1 MGIMAKYII
10 KFSYDGSRFSGY
22 QRGNGERSVEDSIQ
36 TELEKMGINSKI
48 RSAARTDRGVSAISN
63 VFSVEYDD
71 SIDKL
76 LGILNSRIMDMAFH
90 SFAQV
95 KNSFNPRH
103 CTMKW
108 YRYYIFQ
115 NINRSRLQEVLGKF
129 SGIHDFKNY
138 CRSDGRNTVRSI
150 SSIKVGSYGV
160 FTFVDFYA
168 QSFLWQQ
175 IRSIIAYAM
184 QHAEFSEDLDPFD
197 ASTRYG
203 KIAPPYPLILMDI
216 EYESLKFAPFISRSK
231 EKLLI
236 KNFNEIR
243 SRYTFLGLELN
254 YLKNPGI
261 FSGKPEGDDSGLSV
275 GT

>member
-1 MGIMAKYII
+1 MVKYII

-22 QRGNGERSVEDSIQ
+22 QKGNGERSVEDSIQ
-36 TELEKMGINSKI
+36 TELEKLGINSRI

-71 SIDKL
+71 SIKKL
-76 LGILNSRIMDMAFH
+76 LGILNSRIMDMSFH
-90 SFAQV
+90 SFTPV
-95 KNSFNPRH
+95 ENSFNPRH

-115 NINRSRLQEVLGKF
+115 NINRTGIQKVLDKF
-129 SGIHDFKNY
+129 TGIHDFRNY
-138 CRSDGRNTVRSI
+138 CRNDGRNTVRSI
-150 SSIKVGSYGV
+150 NSIKVGSHGV

-184 QHAEFSEDLDPFD
+184 QHAEFSEDPDPFNAD
-197 ASTRYG
+197 TRYG
-203 KIAPPYPLILMDI
+203 KIAPPDPLILMDI
-216 EYESLKFAPFISRSK
+216 AYESLKFTPFVSRSK
-231 EKLLI
+231 EKLHV
-236 KNFNEIR
+236 KNFSEIR

-254 YLKNPGI
+254 YLKNPEI
-261 FSGKPEGDDSGLSV
+261 FAEKPEIDDSILSA